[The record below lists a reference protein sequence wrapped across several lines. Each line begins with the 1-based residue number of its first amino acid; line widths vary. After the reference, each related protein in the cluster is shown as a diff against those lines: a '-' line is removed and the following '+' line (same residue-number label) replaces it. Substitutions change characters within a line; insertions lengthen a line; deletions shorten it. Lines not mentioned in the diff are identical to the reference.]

1 MNEPTVS
8 VVMAT
13 LNAASFLSECLDSV
27 VAQTSP
33 PHEIIV
39 VDGGS
44 EDATVEIAR
53 SFPRTRVLRQ
63 VSEGFAPAWNEG
75 IRAASGSLIA
85 LIDADDRWTASKLR
99 RQLDR
104 LEGTPRVDVVL
115 GHVRFFLTGPPPPH
129 FRPELLGEPQPAY
142 MPGALLARRRVFDQ
156 LGAFGEQWKIAS
168 DVDWFARLLDSGI
181 PLALLDEVVLEK
193 RVHDSNLSYTTA
205 RTPTVRR
212 EILAALRDSIR
223 RKRRLGPAS

>member
-1 MNEPTVS
+1 
-8 VVMAT
+8 MAT
-13 LNAASFLSECLDSV
+13 LNAAAFLNESLSSV
-27 VAQTSP
+27 AAQTAP
-33 PHEIIV
+33 AHEVIV

-44 EDATVEIAR
+44 HDATVDIAR

-75 IRAASGSLIA
+75 IRAAEGSVIA

-99 RQLDR
+99 LQLDR
-104 LEGTPRVDVVL
+104 LQGTPPVDVVL
-115 GHVRFFLTGPPPPH
+115 GHVRFFLTGAPPAH
-129 FRPELLGEPQPAY
+129 FRMELLARAQPAY
-142 MPGALLARRRVFDQ
+142 MPGALLARRQVFDR

-205 RTPTVRR
+205 RSPVVRR
-212 EILAALRDSIR
+212 EILAALRDSVR
-223 RKRRLGPAS
+223 RKREQGPGQS